1 MSESKENFRNI
12 SKWKDYLKHN
22 GKLHI
27 ATPKFLHHKFC
38 IIDNNTI
45 NDQQKEFITFVLMT
59 GDENSPLIDN
69 VKLAGVKV
77 AFQYNYFQ
85 IFANFRDVHG
95 NDSELPVKGF
105 GGFRPNIGVV
115 FNAQIVER

>member
-1 MSESKENFRNI
+1 
-12 SKWKDYLKHN
+12 
-22 GKLHI
+22 
-27 ATPKFLHHKFC
+27 
-38 IIDNNTI
+38 
-45 NDQQKEFITFVLMT
+45 MT

-115 FNAQIVER
+115 FNAQIFER